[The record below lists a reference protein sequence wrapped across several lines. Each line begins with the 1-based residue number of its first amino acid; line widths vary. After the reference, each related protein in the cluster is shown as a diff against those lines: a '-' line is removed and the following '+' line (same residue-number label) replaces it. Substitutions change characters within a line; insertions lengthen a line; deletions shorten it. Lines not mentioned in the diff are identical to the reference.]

1 MDKTARDLFLKRAF
15 HDEDS
20 YAVSA
25 EVARNNGMEV
35 KQNWP
40 VFSG

>member
-1 MDKTARDLFLKRAF
+1 MDKATRDLFLQRAF
-15 HDEDS
+15 HDEGG

-25 EVARNNGMEV
+25 EVARNNGKEL

-40 VFSG
+40 VFF